1 MKRLICILVL
11 FTVLCGCG
19 ANTPT
24 DNSTIKEQSSVSA
37 IPSIEPTAEPTTEP
51 TQSPTAKPTLTPEQT
66 KKPSESVGLK
76 KDSEQATIKSNDIP
90 KAAPNPTIKPENK
103 EPEQKEVTVYVTRT
117 GKKYHRAGCRYLS
130 RSEIPISLKDAEAE
144 GYMPCSVCHPPQ

>member
-1 MKRLICILVL
+1 MKRLIYILVL
-11 FTVLCGCG
+11 FAFLCGCG
-19 ANTPT
+19 ANIPT
-24 DNSTIKEQSSVSA
+24 DNSTVKEQSSILTAV
-37 IPSIEPTAEPTTEP
+37 PSIEPAEEP
-51 TQSPTAKPTLTPEQT
+51 TQAPTPKPTQAPELT

-76 KDSEQATIKSNDIP
+76 KDSEQATIKSNDVP
-90 KAAPNPTIKPENK
+90 KAVPDNTIKPENK

-144 GYMPCSVCHPPQ
+144 GYTPCSVCHPPQ

>member
-1 MKRLICILVL
+1 MKRLIYILVL
-11 FTVLCGCG
+11 FAFLCGCG
-19 ANTPT
+19 ANVPT
-24 DNSTIKEQSSVSA
+24 DNSTVKEQSSILTA
-37 IPSIEPTAEPTTEP
+37 APSIEPTPDP
-51 TQSPTAKPTLTPEQT
+51 TQAPKPTQAPGPT
-66 KKPSESVGLK
+66 KKQSESVGLK
-76 KDSEQATIKSNDIP
+76 KDSEQATIKSNDVP

-144 GYMPCSVCHPPQ
+144 GYTPCSVCHPPQ